1 LVEEVG
7 RIHGYDAI
15 PEDVSVPMV
24 PSARRRDDRVL
35 ERIRHVLSA
44 AGFDEAVTL
53 SVVDGETSA
62 AMSPWTDAEPLR
74 TQMPVIRGADC
85 LRRSLVPSLLGVR
98 RANEALANAEIE
110 LFEIARVY
118 LPRGAEL
125 PQEELMLG
133 LTSGRDFAF
142 VRGVIDAILDELK
155 IAIPLEADDADLDML
170 DGAAACRL
178 RFRDEMLGYVGQL
191 RHESLRRFDLRGP
204 ATVAEIRLLPLI
216 EAAELVPQCGA
227 QSPFPAVTRDLNL
240 VVAEAVRW
248 ANLAATVRQHGGPCF
263 ESLEYRDT
271 YRDPQRLGDRKSLL
285 FTISLRSA
293 EGTLTSQQADEV
305 RDRIVAACRTAHGA
319 ELRA

>member
-1 LVEEVG
+1 M
-7 RIHGYDAI
+7 
-15 PEDVSVPMV
+15 PMV

-53 SVVDGETSA
+53 SVVNGETSA

-74 TQMPVIRGADC
+74 TQMPVIRGADS

-133 LTSGRDFAF
+133 ITSGREFAF
-142 VRGVIDAILDELK
+142 VRGVIEAILDELK

-204 ATVAEIRLLPLI
+204 ATVAEIRLSPLV
-216 EAAELVPQCGA
+216 EAAELVPQCG
-227 QSPFPAVTRDLNL
+227 
-240 VVAEAVRW
+240 
-248 ANLAATVRQHGGPCF
+248 
-263 ESLEYRDT
+263 
-271 YRDPQRLGDRKSLL
+271 
-285 FTISLRSA
+285 RS
-293 EGTLTSQQADEV
+293 
-305 RDRIVAACRTAHGA
+305 RPIRP
-319 ELRA
+319 